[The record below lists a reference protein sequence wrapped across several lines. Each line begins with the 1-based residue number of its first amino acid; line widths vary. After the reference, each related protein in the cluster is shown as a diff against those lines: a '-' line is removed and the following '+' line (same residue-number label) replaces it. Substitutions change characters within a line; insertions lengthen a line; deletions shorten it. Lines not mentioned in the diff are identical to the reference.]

1 MNNEKNE
8 NIVVLDETDK
18 KILEIINEDARTPY
32 RQISRDLD
40 ISVGTV
46 HNRVDK
52 MIKTGAIKKFAPIMD
67 HRKLGYDLTTIIGVR
82 VKGGMF
88 QNWESKTSF
97 TQNVLGIYD
106 VTGEYDAFLIAKFRD
121 TDELDKFIK
130 ELLREPDVER
140 TYTQTVLNVIREDMG
155 SANML

>member
-1 MNNEKNE
+1 MNKKRKED
-8 NIVVLDETDK
+8 IVILDETDK

-82 VKGGMF
+82 VKGGQF
-88 QNWESKTSF
+88 QNWENKTSF
-97 TQNVLGIYD
+97 NNNVLGIYD
-106 VTGEYDAFLIAKFRD
+106 VTGEYDAFLIAKFKD

-130 ELLREPDVER
+130 ELLKEPDVER
-140 TYTQTVLNVIREDMG
+140 TYTQTVLNVVKEDMG

>member
-1 MNNEKNE
+1 MNKEKKE
-8 NIVVLDETDK
+8 KVVILDETDK

-82 VKGGMF
+82 IKGGQF
-88 QNWESKTSF
+88 QNWQTKTAF
-97 TQNVLGIYD
+97 HKNVLGI
-106 VTGEYDAFLIAKFRD
+106 
-121 TDELDKFIK
+121 
-130 ELLREPDVER
+130 
-140 TYTQTVLNVIREDMG
+140 
-155 SANML
+155 